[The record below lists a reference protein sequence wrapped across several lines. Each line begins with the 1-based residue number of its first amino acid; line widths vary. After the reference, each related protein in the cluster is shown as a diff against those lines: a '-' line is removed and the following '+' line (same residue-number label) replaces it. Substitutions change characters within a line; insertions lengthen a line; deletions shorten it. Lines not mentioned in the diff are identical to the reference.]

1 MTLQRFLFYLYFF
14 VFRILAHI
22 RPSSPIQLKGLSFQ
36 RILIFSAAG
45 IGDTLTDSVAI
56 RALKEIFPQ
65 AKLTVVTHR
74 RRATLVQ
81 HNPFVDEVILYHK
94 SLIRFITLAMELRQ
108 RKPEVIVMLRGN
120 DPDLWP
126 MAYLVNRHAIVSC
139 PIMTRFKFLISHP
152 VQVAAWDQTHGVE
165 QTLEIVRSIGADT
178 KDRRLVYQV
187 REDECDPLQKKLLRH
202 GLTEKPRII
211 FQVGGG
217 KRSAWRDWPVEYFI
231 ELARKLLTTYE
242 VQLVLLGGKDLCTK
256 AEALHA
262 ALPSEVMNLVGKLSL
277 SESAALL
284 SFSKILVSTDTGI
297 MHLGFAVGID
307 TLALI
312 HCHNPASRV
321 GPYSYGEKHQVV
333 QLEPPPGIPVSKEV
347 RMTLL
352 TPERVWTELEILC
365 ERHRLPKKSSLK

>member
-1 MTLQRFLFYLYFF
+1 MLRREGLRINHKRTERLYREEKLSLRMKKRKKRASGL
-14 VFRILAHI
+14 RIVRPAPI
-22 RPSSPIQLKGLSFQ
+22 RPDQQWSMDFMWDQIANHRRLKCFTL
-36 RILIFSAAG
+36 
-45 IGDTLTDSVAI
+45 GDDFTRENL
-56 RALKEIFPQ
+56 ALKAAFSFGGRR
-65 AKLTVVTHR
+65 VVE
-74 RRATLVQ
+74 ALDQ
-81 HNPFVDEVILYHK
+81 
-94 SLIRFITLAMELRQ
+94 LRQ
-108 RKPEVIVMLRGN
+108 EGRKPEVIVMLRGN

-139 PIMTRFKFLISHP
+139 PIMTHFKFLISHP
-152 VQVAAWDQTHGVE
+152 VQVLAWDQTHGVE

-178 KDRRLVYQV
+178 KDRRLIYQV
-187 REDECDPLQKKLLRH
+187 HGDERDPLREKLLRY

-217 KRSAWRDWPVEYFI
+217 KRSAWRNWPVKYFI
-231 ELARKLLTTYE
+231 ELARKLLAAYE
-242 VQLVLLGGKDLCTK
+242 VQLVLLGGKDLRAE

-262 ALPSEVMNLVGKLSL
+262 ALPSEVMDLVGKLSL
-277 SESAALL
+277 SESATLL

-312 HCHNPASRV
+312 HCNNPASRV
-321 GPYSYGEKHQVV
+321 GPYSYGEKHRVV
-333 QLEPPPGIPVSKEV
+333 QLEPPSGISVSKEV